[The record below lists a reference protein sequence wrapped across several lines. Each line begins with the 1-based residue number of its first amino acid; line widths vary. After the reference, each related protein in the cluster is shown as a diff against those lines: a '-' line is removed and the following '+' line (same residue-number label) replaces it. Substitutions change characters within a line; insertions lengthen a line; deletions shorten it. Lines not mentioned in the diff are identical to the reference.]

1 MKKKIKKGIVAGVTA
16 SVVGVV
22 CTTAVLISDKEAKA
36 AAREQQKQEQ
46 IYVEKEKDNEVQETV
61 NEDNKEN
68 NENRNILDQDSRK
81 KDEIA
86 KEEEKE
92 RLEKERLAKEEE
104 EKEKAKKEDEEKENA
119 KKEELAKKEKEKEE
133 SKKLNSKSGTKLS
146 LKNNASVYS
155 EASSSSSK
163 IGSVNQG
170 ERIVEV
176 SKSGNFVKIR
186 YSGIG
191 GSKTGYVNADNLK
204 IASTI
209 PSDFNNIS
217 VPSNVSK
224 VKYGTSGQGRSLYY
238 YKIGNGKKT
247 LLLNYAIHGYEDAWA
262 QDGYE
267 LSKMANATIKN
278 LAKRDSGK
286 GLNDWS
292 VYIIPS
298 SNPDAIV
305 NGYTN
310 DGRGRA
316 QMSAGID
323 VNRDFPTNFK
333 QNSTARNK
341 TGASALTSPEAR
353 ALAKLTKNLKSKS
366 ENMVVV
372 DVHGWLNTAY
382 GDQKVSKY
390 FANQYGF
397 STQGLNKNNGGYYAA
412 YAESLGADVSLVEL
426 PKPSSPASIEAMN
439 YSGKMINA
447 VNNLIDNYKF

>member
-61 NEDNKEN
+61 NE
-68 NENRNILDQDSRK
+68 
-81 KDEIA
+81 
-86 KEEEKE
+86 
-92 RLEKERLAKEEE
+92 
-104 EKEKAKKEDEEKENA
+104 
-119 KKEELAKKEKEKEE
+119 
-133 SKKLNSKSGTKLS
+133 
-146 LKNNASVYS
+146 
-155 EASSSSSK
+155 
-163 IGSVNQG
+163 
-170 ERIVEV
+170 
-176 SKSGNFVKIR
+176 
-186 YSGIG
+186 
-191 GSKTGYVNADNLK
+191 
-204 IASTI
+204 
-209 PSDFNNIS
+209 
-217 VPSNVSK
+217 
-224 VKYGTSGQGRSLYY
+224 
-238 YKIGNGKKT
+238 
-247 LLLNYAIHGYEDAWA
+247 
-262 QDGYE
+262 
-267 LSKMANATIKN
+267 
-278 LAKRDSGK
+278 
-286 GLNDWS
+286 
-292 VYIIPS
+292 
-298 SNPDAIV
+298 
-305 NGYTN
+305 
-310 DGRGRA
+310 
-316 QMSAGID
+316 